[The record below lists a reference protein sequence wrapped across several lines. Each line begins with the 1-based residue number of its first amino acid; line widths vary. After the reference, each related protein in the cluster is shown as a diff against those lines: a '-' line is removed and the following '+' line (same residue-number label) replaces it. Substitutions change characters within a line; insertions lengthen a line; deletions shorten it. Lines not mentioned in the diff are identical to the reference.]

1 MSVGFLIIFYCSL
14 SYNIRQMT
22 DWTFN
27 VMAMLMPQSERVAR
41 KCTGYKMNRFGSV
54 VSQLLGGSFLNGSRL
69 KETERCI
76 HTVVFSWMQSNTF
89 RCIEQTVISTT
100 NIFEKDISQ
109 DGQNR
114 IYIFSGGLSCLG
126 CSAPHI
132 LHNWSILQVCHLTT
146 NSLERFGILSISQ
159 IQGSILEEMIIFHF

>member
-1 MSVGFLIIFYCSL
+1 MSVGLWIIFYCTF
-14 SYNIRQMT
+14 SYNNMQMT

-27 VMAMLMPQSERVAR
+27 VMAMLMPQSKRVAR

-114 IYIFSGGLSCLG
+114 IDIFSGRLSCLG

-132 LHNWSILQVCHLTT
+132 LHHWSILQVCQQTT
-146 NSLERFGILSISQ
+146 NSLERKSYFILFCPFPKSKEVS
-159 IQGSILEEMIIFHF
+159 